1 MEPAPATQSS
11 VPPVPLWVS
20 AGWLLLDM
28 ALVTT
33 MQAIVKA
40 EGETYPAIQLVF
52 LRSLVGFISV
62 APLVWRHRHKLADLS
77 NIRGHLARVAFNSA
91 ALTLNFAAFA
101 ALPLALVTAIGFTR
115 PLMLLVMAAIML
127 GESVS
132 RTRYAFTT
140 IGFLGIIIMVR
151 PDAIPWNMGLV
162 AAFASVF
169 FGSLAVIQ
177 TRRLAGENTVILML
191 FYTVGLTTLTSI
203 PAAFV
208 WVSIPW
214 SAAQNIILI
223 GVLAQVGQYCWL
235 QAYQKQEARLL
246 APIGYLSI
254 LFSGFAGW
262 LYFGEIPSLSLCVG
276 AAIVVLTTVLA
287 TPTERRLEKR
297 KQSVRPTGS

>member
-1 MEPAPATQSS
+1 MEPEPESRSSALPAP
-11 VPPVPLWVS
+11 LGIS

-40 EGETYPAIQLVF
+40 EGETYPAVQLVF

-62 APLVWRHRHKLADLS
+62 APLVWRHRRKLTSLS
-77 NIRGHLARVAFNSA
+77 NIRGHLVRVAFNSA

-127 GESVS
+127 EEQVS
-132 RTRYAFTT
+132 RTRYVFTAL
-140 IGFLGIIIMVR
+140 GFLGVIVMLQ
-151 PDAIPWNMGLV
+151 PDVIPWNMGIL
-162 AAFASVF
+162 AAFGSVL
-169 FGSLAVIQ
+169 FGSLAVVQ

-191 FYTVGLTTLTSI
+191 FYTVGLTLLTAI
-203 PAAFV
+203 PAVVV
-208 WVSIPW
+208 WVPIPW
-214 SAAQNIILI
+214 SEAPNIILV
-223 GVLAQVGQYCWL
+223 GALAQLGQYCWL

-262 LYFGEIPSLSLCVG
+262 LFFGEIPSASLCIG
-276 AAIVVLTTVLA
+276 AAIVVLTTLLA
-287 TPTERRLEKR
+287 TPAERWLKNRNR
-297 KQSVRPTGS
+297 A

>member
-1 MEPAPATQSS
+1 MEPKPESRSNT
-11 VPPVPLWVS
+11 PPVPVWIS

-40 EGETYPAIQLVF
+40 EGETYPAVQLVF

-62 APLVWRHRHKLADLS
+62 SPLVWRHRRKLTDLS
-77 NIRGHLARVAFNSA
+77 NIRGHLARVAFNSV
-91 ALTLNFAAFA
+91 ALNLNFAAFA

-115 PLMLLVMAAIML
+115 PLVLLVMAAIML

-132 RTRYAFTT
+132 RTRYVFTAL
-140 IGFLGIIIMVR
+140 GFVGVIIMVR
-151 PDAIPWNMGLV
+151 PDAIPWNLGLV
-162 AAFASVF
+162 AAFGSVF
-169 FGSLAVIQ
+169 FGSLAVVQ

-191 FYTVGLTTLTSI
+191 FYTVGLAILTSI
-203 PAAFV
+203 PAAVV
-208 WVSIPW
+208 WTPIPW
-214 SAAQNIILI
+214 NVAPNIILI
-223 GVLAQVGQYCWL
+223 GVLAQLGQYCWL

-276 AAIVVLTTVLA
+276 AAIVVLTTMLA
-287 TPTERRLEKR
+287 APVERWLRNR
-297 KQSVRPTGS
+297 NRA

>member
-11 VPPVPLWVS
+11 VPPVPLWIS

-115 PLMLLVMAAIML
+115 PLMLLAMAAIML

-132 RTRYAFTT
+132 RTRYVFTA

-169 FGSLAVIQ
+169 FGSLAVVQ

-191 FYTVGLTTLTSI
+191 FYTVGLTILTSI

-208 WVSIPW
+208 WVPIPW

>member
-1 MEPAPATQSS
+1 MPAGPDSQSGA
-11 VPPVPLWVS
+11 PPVPLWVS

-33 MQAIVKA
+33 MQALVKA

-62 APLVWRHRHKLADLS
+62 APLVWRHRRKLADLS
-77 NIRGHLARVAFNSA
+77 NIRGHLTRVAFNSA

-115 PLMLLVMAAIML
+115 PLLLLVMAAMML
-127 GESVS
+127 GERVS
-132 RTRYAFTT
+132 GIRYAFTALGF
-140 IGFLGIIIMVR
+140 IGVIIMVQ

-162 AAFASVF
+162 AAFGSVF
-169 FGSLAVIQ
+169 FGTLAVVQ
-177 TRRLAGENTVILML
+177 TRRLAGENTVVLML
-191 FYTVGLTTLTSI
+191 FYTVGLTLLTSI
-203 PAAFV
+203 PAALA
-208 WVSIPW
+208 WVPIPW
-214 SAAQNIILI
+214 SEAPSIILV
-223 GVLAQVGQYCWL
+223 GVLAQLGQYCWL

-262 LYFGEIPSLSLCVG
+262 LYFGEIPSLSLCIG

-287 TPTERRLEKR
+287 TPAERWLKARNR
-297 KQSVRPTGS
+297 A

>member
-1 MEPAPATQSS
+1 MAIEAESRAGA
-11 VPPVPLWVS
+11 PPVPLWIS

-40 EGETYPAIQLVF
+40 EGETYPAVQLVF
-52 LRSLVGFISV
+52 LRSLVGFMSV
-62 APLVWRHRHKLADLS
+62 TPLVWRHRRKLTDLS
-77 NIRGHLARVAFNSA
+77 NIRGHLARVAFNSV

-115 PLMLLVMAAIML
+115 PLVLLVMAAILL
-127 GESVS
+127 GESV
-132 RTRYAFTT
+132 TRMRYSFTALGF
-140 IGFLGIIIMVR
+140 IGVIIMVQ

-162 AAFASVF
+162 AAFGSVI
-169 FGSLAVIQ
+169 FGSLAVVQ
-177 TRRLAGENTVILML
+177 TRRLAGESTVVLML
-191 FYTVGLTTLTSI
+191 FYTVGLTLLTSI
-203 PAAFV
+203 PAAVV
-208 WVSIPW
+208 WVPIPW
-214 SAAQNIILI
+214 SESPNIILV

-262 LYFGEIPSLSLCVG
+262 LFFGEIPSLSLCIG
-276 AAIVVLTTVLA
+276 AAIVVLTTILA
-287 TPTERRLEKR
+287 TPVERWLKNRDR
-297 KQSVRPTGS
+297 A

>member
-1 MEPAPATQSS
+1 MAAEPDSPSGA
-11 VPPVPLWVS
+11 PPVPLWIS

-33 MQAIVKA
+33 VQALVKA

-62 APLVWRHRHKLADLS
+62 APLVWRHRRKLADLS
-77 NIRGHLARVAFNSA
+77 NIRGHLTRVAFNSA

-115 PLMLLVMAAIML
+115 PLLLLVMAAMML
-127 GESVS
+127 GERVS
-132 RTRYAFTT
+132 GIRYAFTAL
-140 IGFLGIIIMVR
+140 GFVGVIIMVQ

-162 AAFASVF
+162 AAFGSVL
-169 FGSLAVIQ
+169 FGTFAVVQ
-177 TRRLAGENTVILML
+177 TRRLAGENTVVLML
-191 FYTVGLTTLTSI
+191 FYTVGLTLLTSI
-203 PAAFV
+203 PAALV
-208 WVSIPW
+208 WVPIPW
-214 SAAQNIILI
+214 SEAPSIILV
-223 GVLAQVGQYCWL
+223 GVLAQLGQYCWL

-262 LYFGEIPSLSLCVG
+262 LYFGEIPSLSLCIG

-287 TPTERRLEKR
+287 TPAERWLKATNRA
-297 KQSVRPTGS
+297 

>member
-1 MEPAPATQSS
+1 MAIEPESRSS
-11 VPPVPLWVS
+11 APPVPLWIS

-40 EGETYPAIQLVF
+40 EGETYPAVQLVF

-62 APLVWRHRHKLADLS
+62 TPLVWRHRRKLTDLS
-77 NIRGHLARVAFNSA
+77 NIRGHLARVAFNSV

-115 PLMLLVMAAIML
+115 PLVLLVMAAIML
-127 GESVS
+127 GESV
-132 RTRYAFTT
+132 TRMRYSFTALGF
-140 IGFLGIIIMVR
+140 IGVIVMVQ

-162 AAFASVF
+162 AAFGSVF
-169 FGSLAVIQ
+169 FGSLAIVQ
-177 TRRLAGENTVILML
+177 TRRLAGESTVVLML
-191 FYTVGLTTLTSI
+191 FYTVGLTLLTSI
-203 PAAFV
+203 PAAVV
-208 WVSIPW
+208 WVPIPW
-214 SAAQNIILI
+214 SESPNIILV

-262 LYFGEIPSLSLCVG
+262 LFFGEIPSLSLCIG
-276 AAIVVLTTVLA
+276 AAIVVLTTILA
-287 TPTERRLEKR
+287 TPVERWLKKR
-297 KQSVRPTGS
+297 DRA

>member
-1 MEPAPATQSS
+1 MTVTPERGSS
-11 VPPVPLWVS
+11 APPVPLWVS

-40 EGETYPAIQLVF
+40 EGETYPAVQLVF
-52 LRSLVGFISV
+52 LRSLVGFLSV
-62 APLVWRHRHKLADLS
+62 TPLVWRHRRKLTNLS
-77 NIRGHLARVAFNSA
+77 NIRGHLARVALNSA

-115 PLMLLVMAAIML
+115 PLILLVMAAIML
-127 GESVS
+127 GERVS
-132 RTRYAFTT
+132 PIRYAFTALGF
-140 IGFLGIIIMVR
+140 IGVIVMLQ

-162 AAFASVF
+162 AAFGSVF
-169 FGSLAVIQ
+169 FGSLAVVQ
-177 TRRLAGENTVILML
+177 TRRLAGESTVVLML
-191 FYTVGLTTLTSI
+191 FYTVGLMLLTSI
-203 PAAFV
+203 PAAVV
-208 WVSIPW
+208 WVPIPW
-214 SAAQNIILI
+214 SEAPNIILV
-223 GVLAQVGQYCWL
+223 GVLAQLGQYCWL

-276 AAIVVLTTVLA
+276 AAIVVLTTALA
-287 TPTERRLEKR
+287 APAERWLRTR
-297 KQSVRPTGS
+297 HRA

>member
-1 MEPAPATQSS
+1 MPVAPESGSS
-11 VPPVPLWVS
+11 APPVPLWIS

-40 EGETYPAIQLVF
+40 EGETYPAVQLVF
-52 LRSLVGFISV
+52 LRSLIGFISV
-62 APLVWRHRHKLADLS
+62 APLVRRHRRKLTDLS

-115 PLMLLVMAAIML
+115 PLVLLVMAAIML

-132 RTRYAFTT
+132 RIRYVFTAL
-140 IGFLGIIIMVR
+140 GFLGVIVMVQ

-162 AAFASVF
+162 AAFGSVL

-177 TRRLAGENTVILML
+177 TRRLAGEDTVVLML
-191 FYTVGLTTLTSI
+191 FYTVGLTLLTFI
-203 PAAFV
+203 PAAIV
-208 WVSIPW
+208 WVPIPW
-214 SAAQNIILI
+214 SEAPNIILV
-223 GVLAQVGQYCWL
+223 GVLAQLGQYCWL

-262 LYFGEIPSLSLCVG
+262 LFFGEIPSLSLCVG
-276 AAIVVLTTVLA
+276 AVIVVLTTMLA
-287 TPTERRLEKR
+287 APAERWQKNRSR
-297 KQSVRPTGS
+297 A